1 MVAGSAT
8 TANTSAAA
16 SNAALDR
23 APAVVPDADAAT
35 RGPLL
40 PVAVV
45 ASKDSSVQAA
55 SSAAWPAPDVEDIP
69 PRPIKR
75 HHISDE
81 IAEMLATLP
90 RNKWDDPTSAA
101 ALGGAAASLPS
112 AVDALIS
119 AVQRQPFSLQ
129 LFESIQVAIFLCFAV
144 WFLARKRSKKGK
156 TSADLLEELR
166 NREPTSADRGA
177 LVP

>member
-1 MVAGSAT
+1 M
-8 TANTSAAA
+8 
-16 SNAALDR
+16 
-23 APAVVPDADAAT
+23 
-35 RGPLL
+35 
-40 PVAVV
+40 
-45 ASKDSSVQAA
+45 AA
-55 SSAAWPAPDVEDIP
+55 SSAHTTNISVAAALAAPEGPPTPAEPALADAIIGTNANLAPAASAAAWPAPAVEDIP

-75 HHISDE
+75 HHIPDE
-81 IAEMLATLP
+81 VAEMLATLP

-101 ALGGAAASLPS
+101 ALGGAAASFPS
-112 AVDALIS
+112 AVGALVS

-144 WFLARKRSKKGK
+144 WFVARKRSKKGK

-166 NREPTSADRGA
+166 NREPHSVDKGA